1 MAAAYGMC
9 VSSWQYVVV
18 VALRRVESVL
28 AVKRRGGSNAA
39 HAGSRAEAAQAG
51 GRACGIIGIL
61 ASGHG
66 GGEPVAAQPA
76 ACQRGHAVGVGHAPV
91 AARKAGER
99 RVGRGRPVSWM
110 VDQVRV
116 DGGEVGHPSVV
127 GVAH

>member
-1 MAAAYGMC
+1 MAAAYCGVRHVC
-9 VSSWQYVVV
+9 QQLTVV

-28 AVKRRGGSNAA
+28 AVKRRGGSDAA
-39 HAGSRAEAAQAG
+39 HAGCASHGAEAAQAG

-99 RVGRGRPVSWM
+99 RIGRGRPVS
-110 VDQVRV
+110 
-116 DGGEVGHPSVV
+116 
-127 GVAH
+127 